1 MDWRTEASNSN
12 RMLLGR
18 VGSHYDVCLYNVK
31 KIIVNVE
38 QGYTDD

>member
-1 MDWRTEASNSN
+1 MDWRTEASSSN

-18 VGSHYDVCLYNVK
+18 VGSHYDVCLYYVEM
-31 KIIVNVE
+31 IIVNGE